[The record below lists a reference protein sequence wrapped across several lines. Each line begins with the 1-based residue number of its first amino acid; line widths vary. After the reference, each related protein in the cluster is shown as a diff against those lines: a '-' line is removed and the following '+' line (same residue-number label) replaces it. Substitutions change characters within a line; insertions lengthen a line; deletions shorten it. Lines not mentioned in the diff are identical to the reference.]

1 MSYLQFLTCDSMAI
15 TQVKSKRK
23 PTGGQYKKLRKKKKR
38 DFGSDFHAVKIGEQR
53 KKQVRGFSKNM
64 KQRLLEVGKVNV
76 FDGSSKPKV
85 VEIQSVEQ
93 NPANPHFVRMRIIT
107 KGAVVKTELGL
118 AKVTSRPGQ
127 HGIVNAV
134 LLKEKK

>member
-1 MSYLQFLTCDSMAI
+1 MAI
-15 TQVKSKRK
+15 TQVKSKKK

-38 DFGSDFHAVKIGEQR
+38 DFGSDFYPVKIGEMR
-53 KKQVRGFSKNM
+53 KKTVRGLSNNM
-64 KQRLLEVGKVNV
+64 KQRLLEAQKVNV
-76 FDGSSKPKV
+76 FDGKSKPKV
-85 VEIQSVEQ
+85 VDIQSVEQ
-93 NPANPHFVRMRIIT
+93 NPANPHFVRMGIIT

-127 HGIVNAV
+127 DGLVNAV